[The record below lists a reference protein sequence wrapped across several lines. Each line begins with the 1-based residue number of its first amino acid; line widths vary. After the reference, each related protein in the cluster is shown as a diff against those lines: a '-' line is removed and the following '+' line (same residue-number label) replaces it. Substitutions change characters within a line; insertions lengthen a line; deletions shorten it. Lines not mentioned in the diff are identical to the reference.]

1 MNPTVD
7 FVDLIRASPD
17 RAGGAFALE
26 HRHAAH
32 V

>member
-17 RAGGAFALE
+17 RAGAHSALE
-26 HRHAAH
+26 HRHAAN